1 MLRKRLITLLVETD
15 EGRPEDWDW
24 SALIF
29 NKASSSDLNTVT
41 VVNVEEA

>member
-24 SALIF
+24 PSLID
-29 NKASSSDLNTVT
+29 ASPQTT
-41 VVNVEEA
+41 IEVVHSEDG

>member
-1 MLRKRLITLLVETD
+1 MTMLRKRLITLLIETD

-24 SALIF
+24 PSLVD
-29 NKASSSDLNTVT
+29 ASPKTTVQ